1 MIQIESVTL
10 WTLITLISILWF
22 LLGLA
27 IGTISERKDWNKL
40 IEQGKIPTPNKDE

>member
-27 IGTISERKDWNKL
+27 IGMISERKDWNKL
-40 IEQGKIPTPNKDE
+40 IEQGKIPKPNKDE